1 MVHMMPKVA
10 GCDLLQHRVFHVLV
24 VTTQTY
30 RADNSTELSRFT
42 TVQLPIDYA
51 SFADVDSVKA
61 KSHVRTSGSSLC
73 YYFPQSIERHGLQ
86 PNVTQKSREGK
97 KLTEGRYVSL
107 ERLLGASTRSSSGN
121 DTTQQTHAAR
131 DGHHRW
137 DMVACQQL
145 QVKYRLTC
153 YR

>member
-1 MVHMMPKVA
+1 MVHMMPKIA

-30 RADNSTELSRFT
+30 RADSSTELSQST

-51 SFADVDSVKA
+51 SFADVDCVKA
-61 KSHVRTSGSSLC
+61 RSHVRTSGSSLC

-107 ERLLGASTRSSSGN
+107 ERLLGASASSSSGN
-121 DTTQQTHAAR
+121 DITQRTDAAR
-131 DGHHRW
+131 DDHHRW
-137 DMVACQQL
+137 DMVGCQQL
-145 QVKYRLTC
+145 HVKNTD
-153 YR
+153 